1 MSTREA
7 ARVANQNANQNGND
21 VTNDTVKPTLRKKK
35 LVKKQGDPSKLKYYL
50 WLGGHVFSI
59 VFGIVTFVWQT
70 LWLKNVYYINSIAY
84 RLALI
89 GASAALLATMS
100 HKFGLKYLPHFP
112 SLLAQLN
119 FQYLVLAVIWCFT
132 FKSIFKIIPLF
143 LISVLQLA
151 EHKKIGA
158 IQKQADFLA
167 SIIGFSELFLVV
179 YLLLRTIFFRQ
190 TSGYQLAVVLIF
202 LWLRI
207 LFDDETANMFA
218 YLVEKLDGKVSTVKN
233 EKVLKIWSKVKAF
246 LDEKRQPGLQ
256 H

>member
-1 MSTREA
+1 MSTEQA
-7 ARVANQNANQNGND
+7 AQVANENANGP
-21 VTNDTVKPTLRKKK
+21 TNDTVQPDLRKRK
-35 LVKKQGDPSKLKYYL
+35 LVRKQNKPPKVKYYL
-50 WLGGHVFSI
+50 WLGGHLLSI

-70 LWLKNVYYINSIAY
+70 LWLKNVYYINSISY
-84 RLALI
+84 RLALL
-89 GASAALLATMS
+89 GASMALVATMS
-100 HKFGLKYLPHFP
+100 HKFGLRFLPHFP

-132 FKSIFKIIPLF
+132 FKSIFKILPLF

-151 EHKKIGA
+151 EHKKIA
-158 IQKQADFLA
+158 VVQKQSDFLA

-190 TSGYQLAVVLIF
+190 TSGFQLAVVLIF

-207 LFDDETANMFA
+207 LFDDDTANMFA

-233 EKVLKIWSKVKAF
+233 EKVLKIWKKVKAF
-246 LDEKRQPGLQ
+246 LEEKRQPGL